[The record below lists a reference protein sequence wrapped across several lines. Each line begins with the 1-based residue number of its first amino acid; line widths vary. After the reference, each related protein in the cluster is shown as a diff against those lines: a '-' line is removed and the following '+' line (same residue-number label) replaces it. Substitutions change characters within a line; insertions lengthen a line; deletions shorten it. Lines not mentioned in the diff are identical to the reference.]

1 MGTTLSTLI
10 LLTGA
15 LVTGV
20 LASLAGYYAKSN
32 NAEKTRL
39 WNGVAATIGI
49 LLALLAL
56 FIVIKG
62 HSATESFAF
71 GVMLSFILMIIAT
84 VLTAVLQIISLIN
97 AGKNNSN
104 SLWFSIGGAI
114 TSFGAF
120 LLALVLI
127 IFLL

>member
-1 MGTTLSTLI
+1 
-10 LLTGA
+10 
-15 LVTGV
+15 V
-20 LASLAGYYAKSN
+20 LASVAGYYAKSN

-39 WNGVAATIGI
+39 WNGVAATLGV
-49 LLALLAL
+49 LMALLTL
-56 FIVIKG
+56 FIVVRG
-62 HSATESFAF
+62 HTGAGEVTGAVESFAF

-84 VLTAVLQIISLIN
+84 VITAVLQILSLIN

-120 LLALVLI
+120 LLSLVLI